1 MSPELKESIC
11 EYLAV
16 ILSSLVD
23 LRSCS
28 EVAHFN
34 VKGLNFYQLHQMFG
48 SFAATLTADIDVI
61 GETIVYLDGY
71 ADTYCGT
78 AIADSVCHDV
88 PNGLTNAVEILG
100 HLLECYQEL
109 HEYVVEVVEALLEED
124 VQGIADILLGVQKN
138 LEQAIYFLKSS
149 GGS

>member
-1 MSPELKESIC
+1 MSPELKAAIN
-11 EYLAV
+11 EYLSV

-48 SFAATLTADIDVI
+48 GFAANLTEDIDVI

-78 AIADSVCHDV
+78 AIAKSVCPIV
-88 PNGLTNAVEILG
+88 PNEIVEAENLLLRLRNCHKAVHQYI
-100 HLLECYQEL
+100 
-109 HEYVVEVVEALLEED
+109 VEVVEELLEEE
-124 VQGIADILLGVQKN
+124 VQGVADTLLGVQKN
-138 LEQAIYFLKSS
+138 LEKSIYFLESS
-149 GGS
+149 LV